1 MQEINYT
8 EKRKEPRFGI
18 TLKARIDHDFPC
30 QEKSCEATI
39 EDISLYGVKS
49 ITGTY
54 LTPGQKV
61 WISYSHTPEAEKDK
75 ILQGRVKWCGNGNNR
90 YRLGIELFDK
100 NCCSLSL
107 EQASNCLKPLPQET
121 MPAPEVQT
129 LLKFFPQDLFHFE
142 LVWGL
147 KFLTFQETLQ
157 DKLSRLTFNIYQSA
171 AHLENIL
178 EESRIK
184 TLSREELEQL
194 NSTQSQLSRSALGF
208 QRLVNLFRMMRAE
221 NIQTARQRHENLPEI
236 IELDKRIQ
244 DRLKVFQEKLEYMMI
259 PGKNSITVQ
268 SNKTSLFAGSAWRID
283 QGLDLMLLHSY
294 QFLLFG
300 NAKRVHI
307 RLWQEKELLGIDF
320 HHNGSGFM
328 SRNEKQLVLRLD
340 QDMGL
345 CFQPGDKRQMAWLYY
360 VLFFFREFDP
370 SIIMRSE
377 PGNNLVSLRLRPF
390 D

>member
-1 MQEINYT
+1 
-8 EKRKEPRFGI
+8 
-18 TLKARIDHDFPC
+18 
-30 QEKSCEATI
+30 
-39 EDISLYGVKS
+39 
-49 ITGTY
+49 
-54 LTPGQKV
+54 
-61 WISYSHTPEAEKDK
+61 
-75 ILQGRVKWCGNGNNR
+75 
-90 YRLGIELFDK
+90 
-100 NCCSLSL
+100 
-107 EQASNCLKPLPQET
+107 

-194 NSTQSQLSRSALGF
+194 NSTQSQLSQSALGF

-294 QFLLFG
+294 QFMLFG

-320 HHNGSGFM
+320 HHNGSGFL
-328 SRNEKQLVLRLD
+328 SRNEKQLVLRPD

-345 CFQPGDKRQMAWLYY
+345 CFQPGDKRQLAWLYY